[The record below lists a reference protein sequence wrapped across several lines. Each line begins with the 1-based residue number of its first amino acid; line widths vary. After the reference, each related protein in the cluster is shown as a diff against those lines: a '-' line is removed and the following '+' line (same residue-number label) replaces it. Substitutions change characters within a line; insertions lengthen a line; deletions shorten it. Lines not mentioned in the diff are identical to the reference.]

1 MSEVI
6 KELEH
11 VLKVV
16 ENDLEY
22 YDRKLKINPTSSP
35 ELYEIGFYR
44 GGKAALIDVKS
55 YLEKEIKRIKITD
68 KFDKNEK
75 VS

>member
-6 KELEH
+6 KQLEH
-11 VLKVV
+11 VLSVV
-16 ENDLEY
+16 ENDIEY
-22 YDRKLKINPTSSP
+22 YDRKLKINPKSSP

-55 YLEKEIKRIKITD
+55 YLEKELKRNKIAN
-68 KFDKNEK
+68 KF
-75 VS
+75 

>member
-16 ENDLEY
+16 ENDIEY
-22 YDRKLKINPTSSP
+22 YDN
-35 ELYEIGFYR
+35 
-44 GGKAALIDVKS
+44 KS
-55 YLEKEIKRIKITD
+55 ITRT
-68 KFDKNEK
+68 
-75 VS
+75 